1 MAVTG
6 ANAGVNSAGINNAGI
21 NNAGV
26 NEVKKRIRELGL
38 RVTAPR
44 LAVLQTLAKA
54 GRPLSHAEVVE
65 RLGPDTLWDRAT
77 VYRNLVAL
85 VGVKLLRVA
94 SHAGG
99 ITRYEVATGE
109 AHDGH
114 PHFLCDDC
122 GIVSC
127 LPETEVTTPKKAKWS
142 KSLRSA
148 EVHFVGR
155 CPSCIG

>member
-1 MAVTG
+1 SPRPKPARPAPRARARPARFLPLEARAPRDKRPSPRRPDCVIIGEMAVTG

-26 NEVKKRIRELGL
+26 NELKKRIRALGL

-114 PHFLCDDC
+114 P
-122 GIVSC
+122 
-127 LPETEVTTPKKAKWS
+127 
-142 KSLRSA
+142 
-148 EVHFVGR
+148 
-155 CPSCIG
+155 